1 MKFLIDTHYLL
12 WALFAPDLISSA
24 VKAELLNS
32 SSIKYV
38 SSISFWEISLKYSL
52 GKLKL
57 ENANP
62 EEIVSATEKSGFVI
76 AEADSSLFASF
87 WQLNR
92 VEGHKDPFDRLLI
105 WQCIK
110 NDFSF
115 ISADKFAGQYKNQG
129 LKLFEDSKNGKE
141 PNLKETR
148 AKFGAGSRKRSKTF
162 SK

>member
-1 MKFLIDTHYLL
+1 MKFLVDTHYLL
-12 WALFAPDLISSA
+12 WALFAPNLIGSA
-24 VKAELLNS
+24 VKTELLNS

-52 GKLKL
+52 GRLKL
-57 ENANP
+57 ENTDP
-62 EEIVSATEKSGFVI
+62 EEIVSATEKAGFVV

-115 ISADKFAGQYKNQG
+115 ISADKFAGKYKNQG
-129 LKLFEDSKNGKE
+129 LKLLEEVARPKPSGCREATRKFSANSPKKCKTKSK
-141 PNLKETR
+141 
-148 AKFGAGSRKRSKTF
+148 
-162 SK
+162 